1 MRVSLLLVLTCFWVS
16 PILAKF
22 RNGTLSKEQCPLIC
36 PQTCP
41 TTESDNNESRA
52 KSRKKRTVYLPN
64 ATFLSLQ
71 SRLTVP
77 QSPVGLYLIWIRV
90 RFVVRSLFTEQT
102 SVTGEGFASIFGRS
116 FDNVL
121 TRTLADDQVS
131 ILKRIEDGLKNGGL
145 PGRDCVLRTICDL
158 KETPIH
164 EWSLVG
170 EMISTLFFPK
180 SDDHSE
186 LADYKEAARVGESE
200 TEECWS
206 VYSKCPLSIFNV
218 IPDIYTKDHKF
229 NVSYDNFDAGSTNS
243 FTKDDFADLPK
254 SFPTEDAHKINLD
267 FDFT

>member
-1 MRVSLLLVLTCFWVS
+1 MVGTEVLLPAAEIRFDFFIRYELDYLFGGTTA
-16 PILAKF
+16 LAAAIAG
-22 RNGTLSKEQCPLIC
+22 NNAAAQALQTAEQAV
-36 PQTCP
+36 
-41 TTESDNNESRA
+41 EA
-52 KSRKKRTVYLPN
+52 AAGKKKR
-64 ATFLSLQ
+64 
-71 SRLTVP
+71 
-77 QSPVGLYLIWIRV
+77 
-90 RFVVRSLFTEQT
+90 